1 MTDFTLDAPALL
13 RLELHRQ
20 DQVRIRLIGCGG
32 TGSHL
37 ASGLGALAREL
48 IEHGQACDLAFIDG
62 DTVEA
67 KNVGR
72 QLFSTGDVGRNK
84 AEVLARRVGAAYNL
98 PVLAV
103 TRHIKTAGELVPR
116 NDYRSLHVLVGAVDN
131 PAARAHI
138 AAAQKESHGQIWVV
152 DCGNENHSGQVIVGN
167 AMDAKDMRSAVAL
180 GMLDRL
186 PSPYLV
192 MPDLVKAPAAARRG
206 RSCAEL
212 TAAGEQGLMVNRMMA
227 AWALAMLH
235 DLLLG
240 RLAYFAVWVNLG
252 TGGVRTWALDLPTLS
267 EATGLSPHELAQSG
281 TTKQKGRGN
290 GR

>member
-1 MTDFTLDAPALL
+1 MTEFSLDAPAIL
-13 RLELHRQ
+13 RLELPRY

-37 ASGLGALAREL
+37 ATGLGALAREL
-48 IEHGQACDLAFIDG
+48 IERGQACDLAFIDG
-62 DTVEA
+62 DRVEP

-103 TRHIKTAGELVPR
+103 TRNIKTAAELVPHH
-116 NDYRSLHVLVGAVDN
+116 DYRALHVLVGAVDN

-138 AAAQKESHGQIWVV
+138 AGAQKDALHQIWVV

-167 AMDAKDMRSAVAL
+167 MPDAKAMRGAVSL

-192 MPDLVKAPAAARRG
+192 MPDLVRAPAAAKRG

-235 DLLLG
+235 DLLLSS
-240 RLAYFAVWVNLG
+240 LSYFAIWINLA
-252 TGGVRTWALDLPTLS
+252 TGGVRTWPVDLPTLS
-267 EATGLSPHELAQSG
+267 EATGLSPQELES
-281 TTKQKGRGN
+281 
-290 GR
+290 